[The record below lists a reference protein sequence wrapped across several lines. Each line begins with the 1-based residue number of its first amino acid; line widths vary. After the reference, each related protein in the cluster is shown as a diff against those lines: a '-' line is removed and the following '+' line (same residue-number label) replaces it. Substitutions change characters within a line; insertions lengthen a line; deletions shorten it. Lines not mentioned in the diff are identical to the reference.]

1 MKNIL
6 IICLLFFSTEAFC
19 KKVQIENNI
28 GKRLN
33 GFHYT
38 NAKSKSIAL
47 ILHGTRGHQN
57 LELITS
63 LGSAL
68 LENNIDSLSV
78 NLSYGIDNRANDFL
92 PCDIKHKHLQSDS
105 INEIKL
111 WFNYIQ
117 KLGYEKI
124 YLIGH
129 SRGGLNIMQFY
140 HNLNTS
146 DKLLVNSIFL
156 IAPISD
162 FFHNTRKTY
171 EKKYNIDITKIK
183 KENYKILKIEFLG
196 CADTEVSNTTFLD
209 YYDIDSENS
218 LIGLLQLTN
227 QNIYIIT
234 ASEDTFV
241 PNTYKRIQNMKKKQN
256 IKLIMIEDA
265 DHFFRDFY
273 FDDLIDVLLDKIK

>member
-92 PCDIKHKHLQSDS
+92 PCDIKRKSS
-105 INEIKL
+105 I
-111 WFNYIQ
+111 
-117 KLGYEKI
+117 
-124 YLIGH
+124 
-129 SRGGLNIMQFY
+129 
-140 HNLNTS
+140 
-146 DKLLVNSIFL
+146 
-156 IAPISD
+156 
-162 FFHNTRKTY
+162 
-171 EKKYNIDITKIK
+171 
-183 KENYKILKIEFLG
+183 
-196 CADTEVSNTTFLD
+196 
-209 YYDIDSENS
+209 
-218 LIGLLQLTN
+218 
-227 QNIYIIT
+227 
-234 ASEDTFV
+234 
-241 PNTYKRIQNMKKKQN
+241 
-256 IKLIMIEDA
+256 
-265 DHFFRDFY
+265 
-273 FDDLIDVLLDKIK
+273 